1 MKSIRY
7 VSFLLLALL
16 ITACSSSKG
25 LRKNNLSQTLSNE
38 DKRLFNYF
46 FTEALN
52 QEAQGNN
59 DASFDLLQKA
69 VSIDSMS
76 GAASYMLGNDYLVLN
91 QVEKALDLFG
101 RAARIDTTNFW
112 YAMQEVNILMAIDRA
127 QQAADLLEGIN
138 RRWPNEPEVTFSI
151 AEVYRRMGKLDKA
164 IEAFDRLQDQV
175 GLNEALVMQ
184 KFNLYKMN
192 GQIDSAFIELQT
204 LPDAHPSV
212 SRYKILVGDQYL
224 DLGMLPQADSVY
236 SKFEPELGNDP
247 YWLISRSNYYNR
259 VGNVEA
265 ADSLVKAALVNEDLE
280 VKIKES
286 LLDGYLKTLFRR
298 GESLD
303 GVDDLF
309 TTVINQHPQAG
320 ELNNLYFRFLISADR
335 DKEAAE
341 QLGYAKDKDPMNK
354 DLWINLA
361 SIYAELKDYNNMELT
376 LNEALEVFENDPQ
389 IYEYIGYSYGMQKKM
404 KESIASYKKAMEFTP
419 EQQVTKK
426 SELSGFI
433 GDNYFMLDSLDLAF
447 EAYDKALEYNPQNV
461 LVLNNYGYYL
471 SLMEKDLYKA
481 ERMSGLAVKL
491 EPKNATYLDTY
502 AWIYFKQGNYMLAL
516 FYIRQAMQN
525 VKEPSFEIL
534 DHYGDILFMDGQAE
548 NAIEQWKKAL
558 EIADKE
564 FAKPD
569 EERIELVKRKISNKN
584 YIEE

>member
-25 LRKNNLSQTLSNE
+25 MRKNNLTQTLSNE

-52 QEAQGNN
+52 QEALGNN

-91 QVEKALDLFG
+91 QVEKAIDLFG

-112 YAMQEVNILMAIDRA
+112 YAMQEVNILMGIDRP

-138 RRWPNEPEVTFSI
+138 RRWPNEPEVTFSK

-164 IEAFDRLQDQV
+164 IEAFDKLQEQV

-361 SIYAELKDYNNMELT
+361 SIYAELKDYNKMELT

-389 IYEYIGYSYGMQKKM
+389 IYEYIGFSHGMQKKID
-404 KESIASYKKAMEFTP
+404 EAIASYKKALEYTT

-433 GDNYFMLDSLDLAF
+433 GDNYFMLDSVDLAF
-447 EAYDKALEYNPQNV
+447 EAYDRALEYNPQNV
-461 LVLNNYGYYL
+461 LVLNNYGYHL

-491 EPKNATYLDTY
+491 DPKNATYLDTY

-534 DHYGDILFMDGQAE
+534 DHYGDILFMDGQADV
-548 NAIEQWKKAL
+548 AIEQWEKAL
-558 EIADKE
+558 EIADEE

-569 EERIELVKRKISNKN
+569 EERIELLKRKISNKK